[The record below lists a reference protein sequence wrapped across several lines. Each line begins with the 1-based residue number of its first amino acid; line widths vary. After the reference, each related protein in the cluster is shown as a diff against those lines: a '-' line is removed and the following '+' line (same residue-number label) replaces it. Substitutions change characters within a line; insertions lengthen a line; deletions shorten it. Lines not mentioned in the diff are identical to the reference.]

1 MSFSYGGKLGS
12 FLDVAK
18 ALMPK
23 AQGVFLVAIFS
34 CRCQEAAVRFA
45 VVPERAAHRPPAV
58 LKHCGANYIPENPHR
73 RVLHWSGPEMLAIAF
88 ALDVLNDFGCARDP
102 MALAVNNLERLAH
115 LEFSD
120 PF

>member
-1 MSFSYGGKLGS
+1 
-12 FLDVAK
+12 
-18 ALMPK
+18 MPA

-34 CRCQEAAVRFA
+34 CLCQEAAVRFA
-45 VVPERAAHRPPAV
+45 IVPERAAHGSAAV
-58 LKHCGANYIPENPHR
+58 LKHRGANYIPENTHR